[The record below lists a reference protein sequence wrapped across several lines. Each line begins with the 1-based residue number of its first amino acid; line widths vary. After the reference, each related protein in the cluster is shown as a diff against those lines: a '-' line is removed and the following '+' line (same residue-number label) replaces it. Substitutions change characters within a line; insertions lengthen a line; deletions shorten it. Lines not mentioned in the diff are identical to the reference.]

1 MKLFLTFF
9 ALASSVSLGLLST
22 EARQEEQRFQASFF
36 ETKQPVQVSSDTG
49 DRVYRLKD
57 AVYLPMARPLSD
69 VDAGTLSSWKPSK
82 NTPKPS
88 PQTRTDVYIGPT
100 CVSGI
105 TPAEDVTLNYNG
117 GRLLT
122 STVNI
127 YAIWYGNW
135 NKTDSTIRSMENFLR
150 NIKKDPNFKLMGSYV
165 PSLKPTVNFKGSSY
179 DNGYFGLNVTSTSS
193 ERDTMIET
201 IINNVALKRKIP
213 VDDSSLFLFLASP
226 EIRNEGFC
234 EDYCGY
240 HSYFEHIIQANEVL
254 AKKKAVGSKT
264 YPTYAFIGSGCDLDC
279 GPAAIFSTPAPIN
292 YALDQM
298 STVVSH
304 EIVEIISDPEP
315 GSGFVENIS
324 GEENADL
331 CVYCY
336 NHVYRDKN
344 GAYYNFFVGNDKF
357 MLQANY
363 DAINKQCV

>member
-1 MKLFLTFF
+1 MEAIKEYPKAFTTDKNGCIHWPNLCFGNHASRGCHIELQWWAIADFNSQYICDLVWKLEQDGQYNSLDGKFLKEYQK
-9 ALASSVSLGLLST
+9 GPK
-22 EARQEEQRFQASFF
+22 FQ
-36 ETKQPVQVSSDTG
+36 T
-49 DRVYRLKD
+49 
-57 AVYLPMARPLSD
+57 
-69 VDAGTLSSWKPSK
+69 
-82 NTPKPS
+82 
-88 PQTRTDVYIGPT
+88 
-100 CVSGI
+100 
-105 TPAEDVTLNYNG
+105 
-117 GRLLT
+117 
-122 STVNI
+122 
-127 YAIWYGNW
+127 YG
-135 NKTDSTIRSMENFLR
+135 KLR
-150 NIKKDPNFKLMGSYV
+150 A
-165 PSLKPTVNFKGSSY
+165 FKGSSY

-254 AKKKAVGSKT
+254 AKNKAVGSKT
-264 YPTYAFIGSGCDLDC
+264 YPTYAFIGSGCDLGC